1 MKEIT
6 VIIPVFN
13 SQDIIL
19 ETITSL
25 VEHLNSIKQ
34 PYEIIL
40 VNDGSTD
47 GSNIILNEIY
57 NKFDNL
63 KIINLLKNYGQHSA
77 ILCGMKFAEG
87 NYIITMDDDLQNP
100 PNEISKLYHKI
111 LEGYDLVFAKFNNK
125 MHPEYR
131 KIGTKIIKLL
141 NEIIFHKPKD
151 IEITNFRIFKNDV
164 AKRVLNHKSFDPY
177 IPGLLLL
184 YSSKIG
190 NVTTEHKERTI
201 GKSNYTLRK
210 IFNLV
215 SRLLF
220 NYTTFPLNF
229 IIIIGFIVS
238 LLSLFLGLYFILK
251 HILIGTSVPGWTS
264 IAVLISFFTSIIL
277 MAFGVVGQYLIR
289 IIKQNSNME
298 PYQIKSKKI

>member
-111 LEGYDLVFAKFNNK
+111 LEGI
-125 MHPEYR
+125 H
-131 KIGTKIIKLL
+131 
-141 NEIIFHKPKD
+141 
-151 IEITNFRIFKNDV
+151 
-164 AKRVLNHKSFDPY
+164 
-177 IPGLLLL
+177 
-184 YSSKIG
+184 
-190 NVTTEHKERTI
+190 
-201 GKSNYTLRK
+201 
-210 IFNLV
+210 
-215 SRLLF
+215 
-220 NYTTFPLNF
+220 
-229 IIIIGFIVS
+229 IV
-238 LLSLFLGLYFILK
+238 
-251 HILIGTSVPGWTS
+251 
-264 IAVLISFFTSIIL
+264 
-277 MAFGVVGQYLIR
+277 
-289 IIKQNSNME
+289 N
-298 PYQIKSKKI
+298 